1 MLPVLSARYT
11 MLDRKESFLYSVSG
25 RRISKRASTID
36 AIGGVIIP
44 DRKLVA
50 MVGLSQ
56 KLQERTSIWFSLY
69 VIRSGLLSFFSQ
81 YQNLVCQSIQVGI
94 A

>member
-1 MLPVLSARYT
+1 
-11 MLDRKESFLYSVSG
+11 
-25 RRISKRASTID
+25 
-36 AIGGVIIP
+36 
-44 DRKLVA
+44 